1 MPACFRTLL
10 SMEALLLPILDF
22 VFIQGKKNEHFLNY
36 CKYIFVR
43 WDRSLGNIQ
52 ARANNRT
59 TVD

>member
-1 MPACFRTLL
+1 
-10 SMEALLLPILDF
+10 MEALLLPILDF
-22 VFIQGKKNEHFLNY
+22 VFIQGKKIEHFLNY